1 VGVTTPWRGRPETW
15 VTEQTGDMGDSGVKD
30 AVAAIIRQG
39 DRFLFVKRSEFCA
52 GAIGYWCP
60 VSGRV
65 EPGES
70 QREALAREVMEEVG
84 LHVVATGKVGE
95 FPILDGRYLLHY
107 WTTEIVSGEARI
119 ASPEVTALTWATVDE
134 LRQLTPTFEDDLRM
148 IEEAARSGWAL
159 QPHPSRPAGAST
171 SG

>member
-1 VGVTTPWRGRPETW
+1 

-95 FPILDGRYLLHY
+95 LPILDGRYLLHY

-119 ASPEVTALTWATVDE
+119 ASPEVAALTWATVDE